1 MENLIQKYLKQ
12 NNVEGKNGVDYR
24 LENSGNGI
32 EIKDWTLSIEKPEFT
47 EQQINVGILSQ
58 AKDEKIL
65 ELKSKR
71 DEKLTKSIF
80 TVSVNGVDYAFYLRT
95 ADLPTIKEKI
105 AALSSNTDTKTWGDI
120 NGKRINLNKVFF
132 ERLKNHIKTNDET
145 VWDLYGEKLT
155 ELEDLV
161 KEESTTLE
169 DVKNFNT
176 NFNL

>member
-24 LENSGNGI
+24 LEDSGNGI
-32 EIKDWTLSIEKPEFT
+32 EIKGWKLSIEKPTFT
-47 EQQINVGILSQ
+47 QEEIDADVLEQEKNL
-58 AKDEKIL
+58 KIL

-80 TVSVNGVDYAFYLRT
+80 TVSVDGVDCAFYLRT

-105 AALSSNTDTKTWGDI
+105 ADLSNNTDTKTWGDI

-145 VWDLYGEKLT
+145 IWDLYGEKLA
-155 ELEDLV
+155 ELEDLA

-169 DVKNFNT
+169 DIKNFNT
-176 NFNL
+176 NLI